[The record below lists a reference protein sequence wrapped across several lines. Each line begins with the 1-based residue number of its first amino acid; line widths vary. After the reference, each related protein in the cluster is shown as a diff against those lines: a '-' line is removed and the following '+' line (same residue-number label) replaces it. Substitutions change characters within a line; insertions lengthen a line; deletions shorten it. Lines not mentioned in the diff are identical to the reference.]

1 MIFVQTGHFQA
12 QELKIRKISKLGL
25 SIRKNNLYS
34 AKMLKITK
42 ILGVSKTVFGKQ
54 RQIHKQL
61 FIQWLDQ
68 M

>member
-42 ILGVSKTVFGKQ
+42 ILVKWKQ